1 MEEMLKFLGIKNI
14 DELFEDIPKEI
25 RIKDLKLPPP
35 MEEMEVEKEIRKIL
49 NKNKS
54 FFDMPSFLPIIKPH
68 YIPAVV
74 EEIIGRQ
81 EFYTSYTPYQA
92 EASQGILQA
101 MFEYQSVICELTG
114 MDCANVSMY
123 DSATALGEAVLMAY
137 RINKKKNIL
146 IPKNIFWHKK
156 SVLQNYIKGT
166 NLRILEMDYGEDGRI
181 KIDKDK
187 FDKEDITAIYI
198 ENPNF
203 FGVIDNRYEEIKE
216 MKEELKAILIVGT
229 DPLYLAVFNPP
240 SYYNADIVIGEG
252 YFGNPMNFGGPLLG
266 IFACKKEFI
275 RQMPGKIVGLTED
288 KEGNRAF
295 CLTLQTREQHI
306 RRGKA
311 TSNICS
317 NEALCCIAF
326 LAYVAVLGRDGLRK
340 VAIKNMENANY
351 MAKQLE
357 KIGFEIPFKNFFNE
371 FLAISPINAKSL
383 NEKLIEKGI
392 HGGLIIDEN
401 KILFGVTEMH
411 TKEIIDFAI
420 EKIEE
425 VLDEEN

>member
-166 NLRILEMDYGEDGRI
+166 N
-181 KIDKDK
+181 
-187 FDKEDITAIYI
+187 
-198 ENPNF
+198 
-203 FGVIDNRYEEIKE
+203 
-216 MKEELKAILIVGT
+216 
-229 DPLYLAVFNPP
+229 
-240 SYYNADIVIGEG
+240 
-252 YFGNPMNFGGPLLG
+252 
-266 IFACKKEFI
+266 
-275 RQMPGKIVGLTED
+275 
-288 KEGNRAF
+288 
-295 CLTLQTREQHI
+295 
-306 RRGKA
+306 
-311 TSNICS
+311 
-317 NEALCCIAF
+317 
-326 LAYVAVLGRDGLRK
+326 
-340 VAIKNMENANY
+340 
-351 MAKQLE
+351 
-357 KIGFEIPFKNFFNE
+357 
-371 FLAISPINAKSL
+371 
-383 NEKLIEKGI
+383 
-392 HGGLIIDEN
+392 
-401 KILFGVTEMH
+401 
-411 TKEIIDFAI
+411 
-420 EKIEE
+420 
-425 VLDEEN
+425 